1 MNLSKYVFCNV
12 TSVQNFFF
20 YKNEFFLFPDAL
32 KIWIWISSKEVV
44 IFIKLCNSRCW
55 TSTYTTNIVP
65 KTNICGKNYLSSTDI
80 RFFPNHSISK
90 CGIESC
96 SQSRKIGGWFC
107 ENYQRPLVITLL
119 LLDSLQNLTSFL
131 SKFEIFSYTLL
142 FQFSFVKERRV

>member
-1 MNLSKYVFCNV
+1 MNISKYVFCNV

-32 KIWIWISSKEVV
+32 KIRILISSKEVV

-96 SQSRKIGGWFC
+96 SQSRILWKL
-107 ENYQRPLVITLL
+107 P
-119 LLDSLQNLTSFL
+119 TSPSYYIVTVGL
-131 SKFEIFSYTLL
+131 PSKFDL
-142 FQFSFVKERRV
+142 FLIKIWDFFIHSTIPILFC

>member
-1 MNLSKYVFCNV
+1 MNISKYVFCNV

-65 KTNICGKNYLSSTDI
+65 KTNMWQELFKFHRYS
-80 RFFPNHSISK
+80 FFPK
-90 CGIESC
+90 
-96 SQSRKIGGWFC
+96 
-107 ENYQRPLVITLL
+107 PLHFKMWNWKLFPEQKDRRLILWKL
-119 LLDSLQNLTSFL
+119 PTSPSYYIVTVGL
-131 SKFEIFSYTLL
+131 PSKFDL
-142 FQFSFVKERRV
+142 FLIKIWDFFIHSTIPILFC